1 MGNRNKD
8 QVAYGYED
16 SCSGIRSKKVND
28 SIHIF
33 IFVGIFECYENPI
46 QIIGSLSFA
55 KESYRQTRRIPICV
69 GYAYLFLYIG
79 AELAEPHVWATLT
92 TRDSVVYHDNDFE
105 VFIDPEGDERDYI
118 EIEINAFN
126 TIFDLL
132 LKNTYLRGG
141 PAIHDWNVKNLRSAV
156 YVNGTLNDPS
166 DFDRGWSVELAIPW
180 KNFNISTQRSA
191 PPEQNDIW
199 RMNFSRVQWKHIV
212 LSGRYQK
219 IPNMPEENSV
229 WSPQGEINMHIPH
242 RWGYVLF
249 VDMIP

>member
-1 MGNRNKD
+1 MIKKILHCFPGLMLLVLMASGCSVINSERLHLNPRQIRKYTCVKITTPPAIDGLLNDPSWQKASWTDSFVNIEGVQKTPPLYRTRVKILWDD
-8 QVAYGYED
+8 Q
-16 SCSGIRSKKVND
+16 
-28 SIHIF
+28 
-33 IFVGIFECYENPI
+33 
-46 QIIGSLSFA
+46 
-55 KESYRQTRRIPICV
+55 
-69 GYAYLFLYIG
+69 FLYIG
-79 AELAEPHVWATLT
+79 ADLTEPHVWATLT

-219 IPNMPEENSV
+219 IPNMPEV
-229 WSPQGEINMHIPH
+229 A
-242 RWGYVLF
+242 
-249 VDMIP
+249 